1 MKRFFLEICVESLP
15 SALAAQRGGAN
26 RVELCAQLDIGGL
39 TPAEWLTSEVIDA
52 LAIPVHVLIRSRGGD
67 FMFTPGELELMK
79 RQIRWVKRAG
89 AAGVVVGVAHADGRI
104 DVNRSRELV
113 ELARPMQVTFHRAF
127 DETPEKFEAL
137 EAVIATG
144 ADCLLTSGGAADVL
158 AGAATIARLARQ
170 AGQRIQIMA
179 GGGLRLTNLVQVLRR
194 SEVSTLHGSLSRR
207 PMRPLSANPA
217 EALEAD
223 VRDAVGLLQSE
234 LGALDTAAQ
243 GS

>member
-1 MKRFFLEICVESLP
+1 MKRFLLEICVESLP

-26 RVELCAQLDIGGL
+26 RVELCTQLDIGGL
-39 TPAEWLTSEVIDA
+39 TPAQWLSGEVIDA
-52 LAIPVHVLIRSRGGD
+52 LSIPVHVLIRPRGGD
-67 FMFTPGELELMK
+67 FLYTPSEFEQMK

-89 AAGVVVGVAHADGRI
+89 AAAVVVGVAQPDGRV
-104 DVNRSRELV
+104 DVPRSRELV
-113 ELARPMQVTFHRAF
+113 ELARPMKVTFHRAF

-137 EAVIATG
+137 EAVIETG

-194 SEVSTLHGSLSRR
+194 TEVCCFHGSLARR
-207 PMRPLSANPA
+207 PMRALSGTPA

-234 LGALDTAAQ
+234 LAALDAAAQ